1 MARGDSV
8 HSSPTIH
15 RFLMPVS
22 PLLSNLKSFQQA
34 LIAWFKDHGKD
45 YPWRRTTDGYA
56 ILVSEMMLQQTQIS
70 SVLGKG
76 YYKRWMEQFPTIQS
90 LAEADE
96 STLLRAWEG
105 LGYYQRARNLQRTA
119 KQIMAQGASFPDTA
133 QALAML
139 PGIGRYTAGAV
150 ATFAFNAPEPIIDAN
165 ITRVLSRL
173 FDFHEPTD
181 STAGRQQL
189 WDWAT
194 TLVPKKDARLYNSG
208 LMELGQ
214 VLCKPKAPD
223 CEQCPVSK
231 FCLAKNHSPE
241 SLPVK
246 SPKTPTVHLTEHIA
260 WTVRNGQLLLAQ
272 EKGKRRQGLWK
283 LPERPASH
291 FNSSRAR
298 LLHTMSYSITHFR
311 VKSNLYSDNSIQEL
325 DHESFHPFASLPQ
338 LPMPAP
344 YRRIIEVMD
353 NITKVY

>member
-1 MARGDSV
+1 M
-8 HSSPTIH
+8 PT
-15 RFLMPVS
+15 S
-22 PLLSNLKSFQQA
+22 PLLSNIKSFQKA

-76 YYKRWMEQFPTIQS
+76 YYKRWMEKFPTMQS

-105 LGYYQRARNLQRTA
+105 LGYYQRARNLQRA
-119 KQIMAQGASFPDTA
+119 VRQIIAQGGAFPDTS
-133 QALAML
+133 QTLSKL

-165 ITRVLSRL
+165 ITRVLSRM
-173 FDFHEPTD
+173 FDFHLPID

-194 TLVPKKDARLYNSG
+194 NLVPKKDARLYNSG

-214 VLCKPKAPD
+214 VVCKPKAPNCD
-223 CEQCPVSK
+223 QCPVSR
-231 FCLAKNHSPE
+231 FCLAKDRDPE
-241 SLPVK
+241 TLPSK
-246 SPKTPTVHLTEHIA
+246 SPKTPTIRLTEHVA
-260 WTVRNGQLLLAQ
+260 WTVRNGALLLAQ
-272 EKGKRRQGLWK
+272 EQGKRRQGLWR

-291 FNSSRAR
+291 FKASCAP
-298 LLHTMSYSITHFR
+298 LLHTMLYSITHHR
-311 VKSNLYSDNSIQEL
+311 VKSHLYSDDNLQKL
-325 DHESFHPFASLPQ
+325 DNESFHPFASLPH
-338 LPMPAP
+338 LPMPTP
-344 YRRIIEVMD
+344 YRRIIVIMAA
-353 NITKVY
+353 IAKTP